1 MRVFAGAAT
10 LLVLMPCLATADDGF
25 IGINYTQLE
34 QDDRFF
40 GSDDFDTGEVFARL
54 GGHINEYVSA
64 EMRLGTTLTDE
75 ASDNSN
81 YRFNYHAGAY
91 LGLGYRFGSV
101 RPYALVGFT
110 AAEEKIER
118 AVRTFKNTI
127 EDVSYGVGADVIFG
141 EHLGVNVEYT
151 QYYDIGDVTYKG
163 PSVGLVHQ
171 F

>member
-10 LLVLMPCLATADDGF
+10 LLVLMPSLTFADDGF
-25 IGINYTQLE
+25 IGINYTELE
-34 QDDRFF
+34 QNDRFF
-40 GSDDFDTGEVFARL
+40 GDDRFDTGEVFARL
-54 GGHINEYVSA
+54 GAHINEYVSA
-64 EMRLGTTLTDE
+64 EMRLGTTL
-75 ASDNSN
+75 SDNSAKN
-81 YRFNYHAGAY
+81 SEYRFNYHAGAY
-91 LGLGYRFGSV
+91 LGLGYRFGLV

-110 AAEEKIER
+110 AGEEEIER
-118 AVRTFKNTI
+118 AARSFTNTI

-163 PSVGLVHQ
+163 PSIGLVHQ

>member
-1 MRVFAGAAT
+1 MRVFAGAAA
-10 LLVLMPCLATADDGF
+10 LLVLMPSLSVADDGF

-40 GSDDFDTGEVFARL
+40 R
-54 GGHINEYVSA
+54 
-64 EMRLGTTLTDE
+64 TTLTDE
-75 ASDNSN
+75 ASDNSK

-118 AVRTFKNTI
+118 AVWSFKNTI
-127 EDVSYGVGADVIFG
+127 EDVSYGVGADFIFG
-141 EHLGVNVEYT
+141 ERLGVNVEYT